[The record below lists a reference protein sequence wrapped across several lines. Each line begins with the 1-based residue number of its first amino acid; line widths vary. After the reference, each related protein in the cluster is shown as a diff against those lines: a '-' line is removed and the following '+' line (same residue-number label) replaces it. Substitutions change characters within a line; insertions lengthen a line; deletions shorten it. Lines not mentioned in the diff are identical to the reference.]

1 VENPTDLL
9 DEFALVSPGQAG
21 RPDSVT
27 VLLDASSGRVDA
39 FRLSDGRRPSMVETR
54 QLDEQASGAAVILVL
69 ATVGLLLVCLVAAA
83 GFAVVAQRRLRQFGM
98 LAAVGATDKHLRLVM
113 LANGAVVGAA
123 AALVGTT
130 VGVLGWFAVA
140 PRLET
145 VAAQRI
151 DRLDVPWWAIGTG
164 MLLAV
169 GSATAAAWWPAR
181 SVAAPQRH
189 QHGHPH

>member
-1 VENPTDLL
+1 
-9 DEFALVSPGQAG
+9 
-21 RPDSVT
+21 
-27 VLLDASSGRVDA
+27 
-39 FRLSDGRRPSMVETR
+39 
-54 QLDEQASGAAVILVL
+54 
-69 ATVGLLLVCLVAAA
+69 
-83 GFAVVAQRRLRQFGM
+83 
-98 LAAVGATDKHLRLVM
+98 
-113 LANGAVVGAA
+113 
-123 AALVGTT
+123 